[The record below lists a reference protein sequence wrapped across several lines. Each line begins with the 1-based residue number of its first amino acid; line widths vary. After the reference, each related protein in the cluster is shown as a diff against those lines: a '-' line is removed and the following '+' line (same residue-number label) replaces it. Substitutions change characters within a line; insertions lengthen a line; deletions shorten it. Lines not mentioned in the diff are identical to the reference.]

1 MEVSQ
6 LLGNTYPAPALSPG
20 EEGVPAVFL
29 SVPKVDSPVPL
40 KLEPP
45 EPSPT
50 PHKYVMNKYTVVHGV
65 ELQAGAGGEAGGPA
79 RPHYEP
85 GGEAA
90 EVLREP
96 GETVQVGTDLQSI
109 ALLLSLQ
116 IL

>member
-1 MEVSQ
+1 MLPVGAGQVEAVMEVSQ

-50 PHKYVMNKYTVVHGV
+50 PKYVMNNEQLWYTV
-65 ELQAGAGGEAGGPA
+65 
-79 RPHYEP
+79 
-85 GGEAA
+85 
-90 EVLREP
+90 
-96 GETVQVGTDLQSI
+96 
-109 ALLLSLQ
+109 
-116 IL
+116 